1 MRVAGKE
8 AAREAQNRGRGYC
21 RVAGLA
27 RSSPGVAL
35 ASLMSIFAQDLEASI
50 GEPSLRAPLLGSPI
64 VGTDYESWVW
74 RLAVC

>member
-27 RSSPGVAL
+27 RSGPGVAL
-35 ASLMSIFAQDLEASI
+35 ASSMSIFAQTWIQVFAQ
-50 GEPSLRAPLLGSPI
+50 GA
-64 VGTDYESWVW
+64 
-74 RLAVC
+74 